1 MARAFSRSFPPRWK
15 VFLPG
20 SRAFR
25 GVFLSFPGILCQEKR
40 AASFRRQGGKRVE
53 RHLRYA
59 GQELILGLTGGLGY
73 YCIELAWRGWSHPS
87 MVAVG
92 GLCFWGMGRLP
103 DRPLWQRALL
113 GAGLITG
120 VEFLSG
126 CVLNLWLRWAVW
138 DYSRLPGNLLGQICL
153 PYSLMWCLLAIPGTA
168 LSAAARQHLEGN

>member
-1 MARAFSRSFPPRWK
+1 
-15 VFLPG
+15 
-20 SRAFR
+20 
-25 GVFLSFPGILCQEKR
+25 
-40 AASFRRQGGKRVE
+40 
-53 RHLRYA
+53 
-59 GQELILGLTGGLGY
+59 
-73 YCIELAWRGWSHPS
+73 

-138 DYSRLPGNLLGQICL
+138 DYSRLPGNLLGQICPQFWAL
-153 PYSLMWCLLAIPGTA
+153 WCA
-168 LSAAARQHLEGN
+168 LSVPAIVLLDWMRYAVEGGDKPFYKF

>member
-1 MARAFSRSFPPRWK
+1 M
-15 VFLPG
+15 
-20 SRAFR
+20 
-25 GVFLSFPGILCQEKR
+25 
-40 AASFRRQGGKRVE
+40 E

-153 PYSLMWCLLAIPGTA
+153 PFTLLWFPVSGAAIFTEDWLRLRLFGERPA
-168 LSAAARQHLEGN
+168 PYRWL

>member
-1 MARAFSRSFPPRWK
+1 M
-15 VFLPG
+15 
-20 SRAFR
+20 
-25 GVFLSFPGILCQEKR
+25 QEKH

-73 YCIELAWRGWSHPS
+73 YCIELACGAGAIQHGGG
-87 MVAVG
+87 G
-92 GLCFWGMGRLP
+92 GLCFWGMAACR
-103 DRPLWQRALL
+103 DRPLWAAALL

>member
-1 MARAFSRSFPPRWK
+1 
-15 VFLPG
+15 
-20 SRAFR
+20 
-25 GVFLSFPGILCQEKR
+25 
-40 AASFRRQGGKRVE
+40 
-53 RHLRYA
+53 
-59 GQELILGLTGGLGY
+59 
-73 YCIELAWRGWSHPS
+73 

-92 GLCFWGMGRLP
+92 GLCFLGMGHLP

-126 CVLNLWLRWAVW
+126 CVLNLWLRWSVW

-168 LSAAARQHLEGN
+168 LSSAARQYLERN

>member
-1 MARAFSRSFPPRWK
+1 M
-15 VFLPG
+15 
-20 SRAFR
+20 
-25 GVFLSFPGILCQEKR
+25 QEKH

-103 DRPLWQRALL
+103 DRPLWQQALL

-138 DYSRLPGNLLGQICL
+138 DYSRLPGNLQGQICL